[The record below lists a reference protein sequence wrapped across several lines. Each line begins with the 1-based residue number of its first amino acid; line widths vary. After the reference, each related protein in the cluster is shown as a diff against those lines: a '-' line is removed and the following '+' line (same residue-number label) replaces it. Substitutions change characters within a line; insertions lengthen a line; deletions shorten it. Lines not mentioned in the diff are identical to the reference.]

1 MFQEIRNR
9 KEVNTMR
16 VIKKETIHL
25 SPNELDTLMK
35 AIQIFEGVKR
45 AASMP
50 SVLTGCEACTECLSD
65 FLAIHC
71 EVDADILHPEQ
82 YPNDLL

>member
-1 MFQEIRNR
+1 
-9 KEVNTMR
+9 MR

-45 AASMP
+45 QASMP
-50 SVLTGCEACTECLSD
+50 SVLTDSETCTECISD

-71 EVDADILHPEQ
+71 EVDADILHPDE

>member
-1 MFQEIRNR
+1 
-9 KEVNTMR
+9 MR

-25 SPNELDTLMK
+25 SPNELDTITK
-35 AIQIFEGVKR
+35 TIRIFEGIKR

-50 SVLTGCEACTECLSD
+50 SVLVDCETCTECLSD

-71 EVDADILHPEQ
+71 EVDADILHPDEDF
-82 YPNDLL
+82 NGLL

>member
-1 MFQEIRNR
+1 
-9 KEVNTMR
+9 MR

-25 SPNELDTLMK
+25 SPNELDTLLK

-45 AASMP
+45 QASMP
-50 SVLTGCEACTECLSD
+50 SVLTDCESCTECLSD

-71 EVDADILHPEQ
+71 EVDADILHPED
-82 YPNDLL
+82 YTNDLL

>member
-1 MFQEIRNR
+1 
-9 KEVNTMR
+9 MR

-25 SPNELDTLMK
+25 SPNELDTLLK

-45 AASMP
+45 QASMP
-50 SVLTGCEACTECLSD
+50 SVLTDCESCTECLSD

-71 EVDADILHPEQ
+71 EVDSEMFHPEE
-82 YPNDLL
+82 YHDDLL